1 MKKTIICL
9 FALLVC
15 SFVAKAQST
24 SALESYNSWKNAAIN
39 RLGNSDNVHYS
50 LATLTQRT
58 DDKTARIEFAVVGQI
73 PNLDLEIR
81 SLRIQ
86 KDINGELSREN
97 LGDSIKAYQE
107 LSLDKNNPNPIS
119 DLTVN
124 IPVDKTINA
133 IEVEWK
139 FNARG
144 KELSYKLI
152 LPLEKQPSGNAL
164 GIIPSPINSNLIPLC
179 RKGCYEVS
187 GNTQSCGF
195 FYKCCGSM
203 TGNTIDFTTCKVT
216 CGQTCGEVE

>member
-9 FALLVC
+9 ITLFIC
-15 SFVAKAQST
+15 SFVANAQST
-24 SALESYNSWKNAAIN
+24 SALEAYNSWKNAAFDH
-39 RLGNSDNVHYS
+39 LGSADNVHYS
-50 LATLTQRT
+50 LATLTQRI

-81 SLRIQ
+81 PLRIQ

-97 LGDSIKAYQE
+97 IGDSIKASQE
-107 LSLDKNNPNPIS
+107 LSLDKINPNPIS
-119 DLTVN
+119 DLTVK
-124 IPVDKTINA
+124 IPVDKTVNA

-152 LPLEKQPSGNAL
+152 LPLENQPSGNTL
-164 GIIPSPINSNLIPLC
+164 GIIPSPKSSNLIPLC

-195 FYKCCGSM
+195 L
-203 TGNTIDFTTCKVT
+203 
-216 CGQTCGEVE
+216 